1 MFLSNIV
8 NTEGAALQSFSKKKQ
23 SNVQKKDLLNSEY
36 WKDFT
41 RDLSS
46 NKKIEAFKKRFKIS

>member
-8 NTEGAALQSFSKKKQ
+8 NTEGAALLPFSKKRKT
-23 SNVQKKDLLNSEY
+23 SIQKKDLLNSEY

>member
-8 NTEGAALQSFSKKKQ
+8 NTEGAALRPFSKKKQ
-23 SNVQKKDLLNSEY
+23 SSVQKKDLLNSEY

>member
-8 NTEGAALQSFSKKKQ
+8 NTEGALLLPFSKKKKT
-23 SNVQKKDLLNSEY
+23 SIQKKDLLNSEY

-46 NKKIEAFKKRFKIS
+46 NKKIEAFKKRFRVS

>member
-1 MFLSNIV
+1 MFLANII
-8 NTEGAALQSFSKKKQ
+8 NTEGSALLPISKKKKI
-23 SNVQKKDLLNSEY
+23 SVQKKDLLNSEY

>member
-1 MFLSNIV
+1 MFLSNII
-8 NTEGAALQSFSKKKQ
+8 NTEGAALRPFSKKRKV
-23 SNVQKKDLLNSEY
+23 SVQRKDLLNSEY

-46 NKKIEAFKKRFKIS
+46 NKKIEAFKKRFKVS

>member
-1 MFLSNIV
+1 MFFSNIV
-8 NTEGAALQSFSKKKQ
+8 NTEGAALRPFSKKKQ
-23 SNVQKKDLLNSEY
+23 SSIQKKDLLNSEY

>member
-1 MFLSNIV
+1 MVLSNIV
-8 NTEGAALQSFSKKKQ
+8 NTEGSALRPLSKNKIT
-23 SNVQKKDLLNSEY
+23 SVQKKDLLNSEY

>member
-8 NTEGAALQSFSKKKQ
+8 NTEGAALLPFSKKRKT
-23 SNVQKKDLLNSEY
+23 SIQKKDLLNSEY

-46 NKKIEAFKKRFKIS
+46 NKKIEAFKKRFRVS

>member
-8 NTEGAALQSFSKKKQ
+8 TTEGAALRPFSKKKQ
-23 SNVQKKDLLNSEY
+23 SSIQKKDLLNSEY